1 MILWVGLLL
10 VHCCLCLTGAG
21 GESPGL
27 ETCMRCSQGLH
38 CKTKGGYS
46 FPRPCENPAE
56 SLNTSTV
63 FHNVSLST
71 VMKCERMQKC
81 SLRLGIKAVVQI
93 ADSIHGVSFC
103 ITTAGRM
110 TGCRTFSFTRAS
122 RERMSGLQVEIE
134 NNCTEVSPNQQ
145 VQVTVTT
152 VPSYC
157 GMTWTSTYHTPG
169 CSHEDFRRHVP
180 ECITGRLS
188 YKVNPDKKELSVNV
202 SDMLNDHNYH
212 LRLCRKD
219 FICSGTG
226 AYMLI
231 KKEQPIKSA
240 TFPYSRPLPCL
251 CIEGW
256 SAVMDAP
263 RVQVCPFK
271 DRVEELWFGITFDP
285 LEETLLWEPACPI
298 TATAALC
305 QMRDDGICVDLPHS
319 SQNVTREKIAFSKV
333 DPHDRVCVKFTA
345 GSQSWTRCP
354 FADGR
359 LQAWELVTTRTE
371 GHEEVKMLSQIS
383 ANFSVELC
391 VKSEGSP
398 ECQTIETHNVQVEKQ
413 KAVDLNLKGAS
424 CNSCLQIKR
433 LDVEYAATVIHCLKL
448 CSDSSPLRS
457 DLTWVFVLTG
467 VCLFGVICVTLVLH
481 VLLTVHRRR
490 KQKITGVRNGEKQI
504 DPPPTCLVSVLQTQP
519 VVHGGVF
526 IPDSPQC
533 GNNEKANLLSE

>member
-1 MILWVGLLL
+1 RHVTACVLLP
-10 VHCCLCLTGAG
+10 A
-21 GESPGL
+21 
-27 ETCMRCSQGLH
+27 
-38 CKTKGGYS
+38 S
-46 FPRPCENPAE
+46 F
-56 SLNTSTV
+56 
-63 FHNVSLST
+63 
-71 VMKCERMQKC
+71 
-81 SLRLGIKAVVQI
+81 
-93 ADSIHGVSFC
+93 
-103 ITTAGRM
+103 
-110 TGCRTFSFTRAS
+110 
-122 RERMSGLQVEIE
+122 LQVEIE

-169 CSHEDFRRHVP
+169 R
-180 ECITGRLS
+180 ITSGRLS

-226 AYMLI
+226 AYTLI

-240 TFPYSRPLPCL
+240 TFLYSRPLPCL

-285 LEETLLWEPACPI
+285 LEETLLWEPACPV

-319 SQNVTREKIAFSKV
+319 SQNVTREKVHTFRIFIKGAFLSLV
-333 DPHDRVCVKFTA
+333 ILTN
-345 GSQSWTRCP
+345 
-354 FADGR
+354 R
-359 LQAWELVTTRTE
+359 LK
-371 GHEEVKMLSQIS
+371 VKMLSQIS

-398 ECQTIETHNVQVEKQ
+398 ECQTIETHNVQV
-413 KAVDLNLKGAS
+413 VGATHS
-424 CNSCLQIKR
+424 
-433 LDVEYAATVIHCLKL
+433 
-448 CSDSSPLRS
+448 
-457 DLTWVFVLTG
+457 
-467 VCLFGVICVTLVLH
+467 
-481 VLLTVHRRR
+481 HRRR
-490 KQKITGVRNGEKQI
+490 HFLKK
-504 DPPPTCLVSVLQTQP
+504 
-519 VVHGGVF
+519 
-526 IPDSPQC
+526 
-533 GNNEKANLLSE
+533 